1 MVHNLRPTLCV
12 VAGPNGSGKTTTTI
26 QLINN
31 EWAADSVYIN
41 PDNIAQEQFGNWNSP
56 SSVLEAAKFASELRY
71 KCLKDRVNFVFETV
85 FSSQEKLDFIKQA
98 HNEGYFIR
106 FFYVCTTSPE
116 INIHRVTK
124 RYLDGGHEVPISKI
138 ISRYYKSLYQAFE
151 ALQIVDRGYVY
162 DNSVEGQLPQLL
174 YRTVNG
180 CLFKQYTLSIPE
192 WAQQLILR

>member
-1 MVHNLRPTLCV
+1 MTSDRRPTLCV

-56 SSVLEAAKFASELRY
+56 SSVLEAAKLASELRY
-71 KCLKDRVNFVFETV
+71 KCLNDRVNFVFETV

-106 FFYVCTTSPE
+106 FFYVCTSSPE

-138 ISRYYKSLYQAFE
+138 ISRYYKSLYLAYE

-162 DNSVEGQLPQLL
+162 DNSVEDQLPQLL
-174 YRTVNG
+174 YRTVDG
-180 CLFKQYTLSIPE
+180 CLFKQYMQSIPE
-192 WAQQLILR
+192 WAQQLMLR

>member
-1 MVHNLRPTLCV
+1 MTSDRRPTLCV

-56 SSVLEAAKFASELRY
+56 SSVLEAAKLASELRY

-106 FFYVCTTSPE
+106 FFYVCTSNPE

-138 ISRYYKSLYQAFE
+138 ISRYYKSLYLAYE

-162 DNSVEGQLPQLL
+162 DNSVEDQLPQLL
-174 YRTVNG
+174 YRTVDG
-180 CLFKQYTLSIPE
+180 CLFKQYMQSIPE
-192 WAQQLILR
+192 WAQQLMLR

>member
-1 MVHNLRPTLCV
+1 MTSDRRPTLCV

-56 SSVLEAAKFASELRY
+56 SSVLEAAKLASELRY

-106 FFYVCTTSPE
+106 FFYVCTSSPE

-138 ISRYYKSLYQAFE
+138 ISRDYKSLYLAYE

-162 DNSVEGQLPQLL
+162 DNSVEDQLPQLL
-174 YRTVNG
+174 YRTVDG
-180 CLFKQYTLSIPE
+180 CLFKQYMQSIPE
-192 WAQQLILR
+192 WAQQLMLR